1 MSVQKIDYEDKIGL
15 QNDPNVPDKNK
26 VLDEDMNEIKSVV
39 NNNADELTTAQQ
51 NIEDLQ
57 SGQGTAS
64 GDITSLKNRVT
75 ALETDN
81 TTNKQDINTLKADN
95 ETNKQNIANKVDKVE
110 GKGLSTEDFTAELKT
125 KLEGL
130 NNYDDTEIKE
140 DIAEIQA
147 EQATQNQKI
156 EQLDDNQIHITTEKS
171 SNINVQDASGQN
183 AKINVFGNSIQNG
196 EPTSKAPVNIENVT
210 GDIDITVCNENLA
223 LNGYATPI
231 TDKSFWHT
239 TSAGFTP
246 LEDGWGKYSLNNA
259 TSSTLYVNSFI
270 KFSKFKNKIKANT
283 QYKLLVEI
291 RNASISQ
298 TTERGFFCVSG
309 STIFEAFLTY
319 FQISQFKTAKFEKII
334 TSRANFDDTT
344 MLLRSFLSVSAN
356 NNVSLEARIS
366 LLEANSTE
374 TEIKIDNQEYI
385 FTLAEGQKM
394 YEGDYLADDGIH
406 HVKKQIEL
414 NGTENWTFGNK
425 KTKTV
430 NLLLNDFR
438 GYASTGTDSIKA
450 LCTHFK
456 GKINGADI
464 DEPCFW
470 FNGVG
475 GFRIRIEID
484 KLADTST
491 NEKCIESFKSF
502 LSQQKANGTPVILEY
517 ELAEEEIEPYT
528 EEQQEAY
535 NQLQNAKTYKTVTNV
550 FTDNAEVEMEYIADT
565 KTYIDNKVTNMQK
578 QLNTINELLSTA
590 NTSAML
596 LDNLQTDLESEVL

>member
-196 EPTSKAPVNIENVT
+196 EPTPKAPVNIENVT
-210 GDIDITVCNENLA
+210 GDIDITVCNKNLFNKDTA
-223 LNGYATPI
+223 KQNFILSATGAELESEGAFISDYILVKKGINYFSNTRGYANAGFYNLNKEFIERKDLSQNALFSPDNDYYIRLNGKIENINTFQFEI
-231 TDKSFWHT
+231 GT
-239 TSAGFTP
+239 TSI
-246 LEDGWGKYSLNNA
+246 S
-259 TSSTLYVNSFI
+259 YVEHEE
-270 KFSKFKNKIKANT
+270 
-283 QYKLLVEI
+283 Q
-291 RNASISQ
+291 
-298 TTERGFFCVSG
+298 
-309 STIFEAFLTY
+309 
-319 FQISQFKTAKFEKII
+319 II
-334 TSRANFDDTT
+334 TFH
-344 MLLRSFLSVSAN
+344 
-356 NNVSLEARIS
+356 LE
-366 LLEANSTE
+366 
-374 TEIKIDNQEYI
+374 
-385 FTLAEGQKM
+385 EGQKM
-394 YEGDYLADDGIH
+394 YEGSYSADDGIH
-406 HVKKQIEL
+406 HKRKQIEL
-414 NGTENWTFGNK
+414 DGTENIKIFNWSTPHEKTTMFSVSNIISK
-425 KTKTV
+425 K
-430 NLLLNDFR
+430 
-438 GYASTGTDSIKA
+438 TDSIK
-450 LCTHFK
+450 LCNYFKVVKNTVENLNKDEEYCLSDITGAIHFSISNEIATTVEQFK
-456 GKINGADI
+456 NWLAQKKQEGKSLI
-464 DEPCFW
+464 
-470 FNGVG
+470 V
-475 GFRIRIEID
+475 
-484 KLADTST
+484 
-491 NEKCIESFKSF
+491 
-502 LSQQKANGTPVILEY
+502 EY
-517 ELAEEEIEPYT
+517 DLLEEEIEEYT

-550 FTDNAEVEMEYIADT
+550 FTDNAEVEMEYVAHT
-565 KTYIDNKVTNMQK
+565 KTYIDNKVNNMQN
-578 QLNTINELLSTA
+578 QINTINELLSTT
-590 NTSAML
+590 NTSALL

>member
-171 SNINVQDASGQN
+171 SNINVQDCSGQN

-196 EPTSKAPVNIENVT
+196 EPTPKAPVNIENVT
-210 GDIDITVCNENLA
+210 GDIDITVCNKNL
-223 LNGYATPI
+223 LPNNLESTTINGITATVNEDGSIHFKGTATGTATFNLFTSLPNFLKND
-231 TDKSFWHT
+231 TSYRL
-239 TSAGFTP
+239 SAGVSIPQNTYLRIGDNSNSSIFFGFGGGSSYLDFTY
-246 LEDGWGKYSLNNA
+246 KNN
-259 TSSTLYVNSFI
+259 F
-270 KFSKFKNKIKANT
+270 
-283 QYKLLVEI
+283 
-291 RNASISQ
+291 ASN
-298 TTERGFFCVSG
+298 RMKGFFWFPSGCVGNSYDF
-309 STIFEAFLTY
+309 TIYPMLVQGTDNEEYVKHEQQT
-319 FQISQFKTAKFEKII
+319 I
-334 TSRANFDDTT
+334 TFP
-344 MLLRSFLSVSAN
+344 
-356 NNVSLEARIS
+356 
-366 LLEANSTE
+366 
-374 TEIKIDNQEYI
+374 
-385 FTLAEGQKM
+385 LAENQKM
-394 YEGDYLADDGIH
+394 FKGSYTADNGIH
-406 HVKKQIEL
+406 HKRKQIEL
-414 NGTENWTFGNK
+414 DGTENWVADSQASPSTVKGWKILVDDYVGHEGNFAPHGDILCSHFIDRNTYNNELDGISGGWGKWIYIKMK
-425 KTKTV
+425 KED
-430 NLLLNDFR
+430 LSSPDL
-438 GYASTGTDSIKA
+438 TGFKA
-450 LCTHFK
+450 
-456 GKINGADI
+456 
-464 DEPCFW
+464 
-470 FNGVG
+470 
-475 GFRIRIEID
+475 
-484 KLADTST
+484 
-491 NEKCIESFKSF
+491 F
-502 LSQQKANGTPVILEY
+502 LSEQKTNGTPVTIEY
-517 ELAEEEIEPYT
+517 PLTEEEIEEYT
-528 EEQQEAY
+528 EEQQEAD

-550 FTDNAEVEMEYIADT
+550 FTDNAEVEMNYIADT
-565 KTYIDNKVTNMQK
+565 KTYIDNEINSIKEQI
-578 QLNTINELLSTA
+578 NTINELLSTT
-590 NTSAML
+590 NTSAL
-596 LDNLQTDLESEVL
+596 LLNNLQTDLESEVL